1 MSQSSGGAEVVV
13 YRCQRCGGPGRIL
26 NEPWIRERVL
36 SCGGQLELIHILRAF
51 EDAADGVFVAHCD
64 PDRCG
69 SLAGS
74 ARAASR
80 VESARSLLEEAG
92 VRGGRLRA
100 LCCGPQHDLTGELRD
115 FHDTLRQEGT
125 HE

>member
-26 NEPWIRERVL
+26 NEPWIKERVL

-51 EDAADGVFVAHCD
+51 EDAADGVLVAHCD
-64 PDRCG
+64 PDQCG

-74 ARAASR
+74 TRAASR
-80 VESARSLLEEAG
+80 VERARSLLEEAG
-92 VRGGRLRA
+92 VQGDRLRA
-100 LCCGPQHDLTGELRD
+100 LCCGPRHDLLHEVRG
-115 FHDTLRQEGT
+115 FSDTLRQKE
-125 HE
+125 ERE